1 MALAFGG
8 SSTLRSGP
16 IGEEMA
22 ATLLGGKIVA
32 GAVLD
37 ETRERVAALGARG
50 KEVTL
55 ATVLVG
61 NDPASSTY
69 VRSKRRRAAEVGIR
83 SVHHQLAA
91 DVVQHEVVD
100 LVRELNDDPAI
111 DGILVQLPLPAGL
124 DDQSATRE
132 IHPTKDVD
140 GLHPTNL
147 GMIVLDR
154 PVLAPCTPSGC
165 MRILEHYGIEV
176 RGANVVVVGRSFL
189 VGRPLALLMAARG
202 ADATVTIAH
211 SRTRSLPEVTRR
223 ADILV
228 VAVGRPEMIGSD
240 HVRPGAVVIDV
251 GINRTGSG
259 SLVGDVDFAAVA
271 GVAGAITPV
280 PGGVGPMTVA
290 MLMHNTVTAA
300 EHRFGAR

>member
-1 MALAFGG
+1 MTATVLDGK
-8 SSTLRSGP
+8 P
-16 IGEEMA
+16 VA
-22 ATLLGGKIVA
+22 A
-32 GAVLD
+32 AVLD
-37 ETRERVAALGARG
+37 EVRNRVTALAAAG
-50 KEVTL
+50 KDVTL

-61 NDPASSTY
+61 ADPASATY

-83 SVHHQLAA
+83 SVHHELGAGATQ
-91 DVVQHEVVD
+91 DEVTRLLDD
-100 LVRELNDDPAI
+100 LNSDTTV
-111 DGILVQLPLPAGL
+111 DGILLQLPLPDGL
-124 DDQSATRE
+124 DDQAATRA
-132 IHPTKDVD
+132 IDPAKDVD

-165 MRILEHYGIEV
+165 MRVLEHYRIPV
-176 RGANVVVVGRSFL
+176 RGADVVVVGRSFL
-189 VGRPLALLMAARG
+189 VGRPLALLLASRG

-228 VAVGRPEMIGSD
+228 VAVGRAEMITSE

-251 GINRTGSG
+251 GINRTDSG
-259 SLVGDVDFAAVA
+259 RLVGDVDFRDVA
-271 GVAGAITPV
+271 RVADAITPV

-290 MLMHNTVTAA
+290 MLMRNTTLAA
-300 EHRFGAR
+300 ENRV

>member
-1 MALAFGG
+1 M
-8 SSTLRSGP
+8 T
-16 IGEEMA
+16 
-22 ATLLGGKIVA
+22 ATVIDGKIVA
-32 GAVLD
+32 AKVLG
-37 ETRERVAALGARG
+37 ETRRTVAALGARG

-83 SVHHQLAA
+83 SVHHELTA
-91 DVVQHEVVD
+91 DVAQHEVVG
-100 LVRELNDDPAI
+100 LIRSLNDDRAI
-111 DGILVQLPLPAGL
+111 DGILLQLPLPSGL
-124 DDQSATRE
+124 DDQAATQE
-132 IHPTKDVD
+132 IDPSKDVD
-140 GLHPTNL
+140 GLHPANL

-154 PVLAPCTPSGC
+154 PLLAPCTPSGC
-165 MRILEHYGIEV
+165 MRILQHYGIPV

-228 VAVGRPEMIGSD
+228 VAVGRPEMITSE

-251 GINRTGSG
+251 GINRTRSG
-259 SLVGDVDFAAVA
+259 SLLGDVDFRDVA
-271 GVAGAITPV
+271 RVADAITPV

-290 MLMHNTVTAA
+290 MLMHNTVVAA
-300 EHRFGAR
+300 QHRM

>member
-1 MALAFGG
+1 MTATVLDGK
-8 SSTLRSGP
+8 LV
-16 IGEEMA
+16 A
-22 ATLLGGKIVA
+22 A
-32 GAVLD
+32 AVLD
-37 ETRERVAALGARG
+37 EVRDRVAALEAVG
-50 KEVTL
+50 KGVTL

-61 NDPASSTY
+61 SDAASATY

-83 SVHHQLAA
+83 SVHHELGA
-91 DVVQHEVVD
+91 DASQDDVTG
-100 LVRELNDDPAI
+100 LLNELNGDRTV
-111 DGILVQLPLPAGL
+111 DGILLQLPLPAGL
-124 DDQSATRE
+124 DDQAATQA
-132 IHPTKDVD
+132 IDPAKDVD

-165 MRILEHYGIEV
+165 MRVLEHYGIPV
-176 RGANVVVVGRSFL
+176 RGAEVVVVGRSFL
-189 VGRPLALLMAARG
+189 VGRPLALLLASRG

-228 VAVGRPEMIGSD
+228 VAVGRAEMITSE

-251 GINRTGSG
+251 GINRTDSG
-259 SLVGDVDFAAVA
+259 RLVGDVDYADVA
-271 GVAGAITPV
+271 RVADAITPV

-290 MLMHNTVTAA
+290 MLMRNTTLAA
-300 EHRFGAR
+300 ENRVGG

>member
-1 MALAFGG
+1 
-8 SSTLRSGP
+8 
-16 IGEEMA
+16 MA
-22 ATLLGGKIVA
+22 ATVIDGKAVA
-32 GAVLD
+32 AAVLD
-37 ETRERVAALGARG
+37 ETRERVATLGARG
-50 KEVTL
+50 KEVAL

-61 NDPASSTY
+61 DDPASSTY

-83 SVHHQLAA
+83 SVHHELAA
-91 DVVQHEVVD
+91 DVAQHYVVG
-100 LVRELNDDPAI
+100 LIRRLNDDPAI
-111 DGILVQLPLPAGL
+111 DGILLQLPLPAGL
-124 DDQSATRE
+124 DDQAATQE
-132 IHPTKDVD
+132 IDPSKDVD

-154 PVLAPCTPSGC
+154 PFLAPCTPSGC
-165 MRILEHYGIEV
+165 MRILEHYGVPV

-189 VGRPLALLMAARG
+189 VGRPLALLMATRG

-228 VAVGRPEMIGSD
+228 VAVGRPEMITSE

-251 GINRTGSG
+251 GINRTESG
-259 SLVGDVDFAAVA
+259 RLVGDVNFDDVA
-271 GVAGAITPV
+271 RVADAITPV

-290 MLMHNTVTAA
+290 MLMRNTAIAA
-300 EHRFGAR
+300 ENRM